1 MNAPIPIMSKLFSG
15 ITREDGAL
23 LMDRLGAT
31 VRRIP
36 KGDLVFRAGIP
47 KRNFGVLLDGRLE
60 MFEIDSD
67 GRRSIVGYVVPPET
81 FALVFAFALVERH
94 PASVMATEDS
104 VILVVPVDRVLPK
117 AGFDADPVHRR
128 FLRNLMSEICEQAW
142 TLRSRAF
149 ILSRRSTEE
158 RLLTYLRQRMNA
170 ENSTSFYIPYDRQE
184 LADFLCVDRS
194 ALSTVMGKM
203 AKRGLIQYRKNH
215 FTLLGKAAV
224 ICPDEP

>member
-1 MNAPIPIMSKLFSG
+1 MNAPIPIMSKLFRG

-47 KRNFGVLLDGRLE
+47 KRNFGILLDGRLE
-60 MFEIDSD
+60 MFETDSD
-67 GRRSIVGYVVPPET
+67 GRRSIVGHVVPPQT
-81 FALVFAFALVERH
+81 FALVFSFAQVERH

-104 VILVVPVDRVLPK
+104 VILVIPVDRVLPK
-117 AGFDADPVHRR
+117 AGFDVDPVYSR
-128 FLRNLMSEICEQAW
+128 FIQNLMGEISEQAW
-142 TLRSRAF
+142 TLRSRAY

-158 RLLTYLRQRMNA
+158 RLLSYLRQRMNA
-170 ENSTSFYIPYDRQE
+170 ESSTSFYIPFDRQG

-215 FTLLGKAAV
+215 FTLLGKAALLDA
-224 ICPDEP
+224 DEP

>member
-31 VRRIP
+31 VRRVP

-67 GRRSIVGYVVPPET
+67 GRRSIGGYVVPPQT
-81 FALVFAFALVERH
+81 FALVFSFAQVERH
-94 PASVMATEDS
+94 PASVMAAEDS

-117 AGFDADPVHRR
+117 VGFDADPVHRR
-128 FLRNLMSEICEQAW
+128 FLQNLMGEICELAW

-224 ICPDEP
+224 ISLDES